1 MTKKDW
7 TVVKVSDCCD
17 QISERVD
24 NPSES
29 GFERFVGLDHMK
41 TREVT
46 IRNWG
51 NSADVTSA
59 MKLFQDGDVLV
70 ARRNVYLERAATVRF
85 AGVCSGDAIVLRT
98 KAQSPCITEL
108 LPFILNTDQFW
119 GYANSQADG
128 SMSKRLSVAR
138 LLDYE
143 FPLPPIDEQ
152 RRIAELLWAADDV
165 IEKLAALSESINATY
180 KANAYKIFAELLE
193 GNSPI
198 VRLDE
203 ACSRSTQSG
212 LYKNKKFYGSG
223 VGMVHMGELFGNDF
237 IDENVELQKVSLEE
251 KEIETFKLTENDLL
265 FGRRSLVLE
274 GAGRCIY
281 VKKMNEPVTF
291 ESSMI
296 RVTLEKERANN
307 QFLFEWFRSPQGD
320 QSINSI
326 RTFTTVAG
334 VKGSDVAKLKIP
346 LPDLEIQMEIVQQL
360 STIKE
365 KIASASNRL
374 NQAKQLQKTLL
385 ENSLKG

>member
-165 IEKLAALSESINATY
+165 IESLKKSLEKLLVVDSSMRFDFFSAEKDKVNLGDLVADNRLSY
-180 KANAYKIFAELLE
+180 KTGPFGTVLKASSYVDTGVPVVNPVNMKDGDFFVEDGPFISEQEVERLAVYKI
-193 GNSPI
+193 I
-198 VRLDE
+198 
-203 ACSRSTQSG
+203 
-212 LYKNKKFYGSG
+212 
-223 VGMVHMGELFGNDF
+223 
-237 IDENVELQKVSLEE
+237 
-251 KEIETFKLTENDLL
+251 ENDLI
-265 FGRRSLVLE
+265 FGRKGDIGRGIFSSQQHE
-274 GAGRCIY
+274 GYIVGSDCIR
-281 VKKMNEPVTF
+281 
-291 ESSMI
+291 I
-296 RVTLEKERANN
+296 RVLGNEIIPKYLFYFLTSPASKRLLASYSHGTTMPGINEKMLSKMEVHIPEKQEQREITN
-307 QFLFEWFRSPQGD
+307 
-320 QSINSI
+320 
-326 RTFTTVAG
+326 
-334 VKGSDVAKLKIP
+334 KLK
-346 LPDLEIQMEIVQQL
+346 EIDKAKSQL
-360 STIKE
+360 MS
-365 KIASASNRL
+365 KIEMSYELKRN
-374 NQAKQLQKTLL
+374 LL
-385 ENSLKG
+385 TNLLMG